1 MDQTRKVSFSFY
13 QGFIVSAFWFC
24 QLHEG
29 EDRNLSSQMDIVDVY
44 ADLFHLNYP
53 NIF

>member
-1 MDQTRKVSFSFY
+1 MDQARKVSLSSLL
-13 QGFIVSAFWFC
+13 SAFWFC

-29 EDRNLSSQMDIVDVY
+29 EDRNLSSEMDIVDIY

>member
-1 MDQTRKVSFSFY
+1 M
-13 QGFIVSAFWFC
+13 SAFWFC